1 MNIRFDKTRVFIAL
15 PLVIIIILAV
25 SGLYVPYDGGISN
38 VEMEV
43 LDFRPSA
50 LKIITK
56 TIISRTINREG
67 PFDFANVK
75 PAPGH
80 DSFSGENKPETNISL
95 IVISGEEKMAV
106 IDGRTVKEG
115 DSIGGMRIAKI
126 ESNRILL
133 QDRSSQWLYIK
144 EEQ

>member
-1 MNIRFDKTRVFIAL
+1 LNISFNKTRVFIAL
-15 PLVIIIILAV
+15 PLVSIIIFAVLA
-25 SGLYVPYDGGISN
+25 LYAPFDSVVTDA
-38 VEMEV
+38 EMEV
-43 LDFRPSA
+43 LDFRPSS

-56 TIISRTINREG
+56 TIIARTINRED
-67 PFDFANVK
+67 PFDFAYVK
-75 PAPGH
+75 PVPGH
-80 DSFSGENKPETNISL
+80 DSRHGEHKPEANVSL
-95 IVISGEEKMAV
+95 IVISGKKKMAV

>member
-1 MNIRFDKTRVFIAL
+1 MNIRIDKTRVFIAL
-15 PLVIIIILAV
+15 PLVIIIIFAV
-25 SGLYVPYDGGISN
+25 SAFYVPYDS
-38 VEMEV
+38 VVSDAEMKV
-43 LDFRPSA
+43 LNFRPSA
-50 LKIITK
+50 LKIMAKTMISK
-56 TIISRTINREG
+56 TIASEG
-67 PFDFANVK
+67 PFDFAHVK

-80 DSFSGENKPETNISL
+80 DSLSGKNKPETYISL
-95 IVISGEEKMAV
+95 IVISGEKKMAV

-144 EEQ
+144 EEP

>member
-25 SGLYVPYDGGISN
+25 SGFYVPYDGGISAA
-38 VEMEV
+38 EMEV

-67 PFDFANVK
+67 PFDFAHVK

-95 IVISGEEKMAV
+95 IVISGEKKMAV
-106 IDGRTVKEG
+106 IDGRTVREG
-115 DSIGGMRIAKI
+115 DSIGGMRIATI

-133 QDRSSQWLYIK
+133 KDRSSQWLYIK

>member
-15 PLVIIIILAV
+15 PIVIILILAV
-25 SGLYVPYDGGISN
+25 SGFYVPYDTGVSDA
-38 VEMEV
+38 EMEV
-43 LDFRPSA
+43 LDFRPAA

-67 PFDFANVK
+67 PFDFAHAK
-75 PAPGH
+75 RAPGH
-80 DSFSGENKPETNISL
+80 DSLSGENKPETNVSL
-95 IVISGEEKMAV
+95 IVISGEKKMAV
-106 IDGRTVKEG
+106 IDGVTVKEG

>member
-1 MNIRFDKTRVFIAL
+1 VNIRIDKTRIFIAL
-15 PLVIIIILAV
+15 PLVFIIVLAV
-25 SGLYVPYDGGISN
+25 SAFYLSFDRVVSDT
-38 VEMEV
+38 EMEV

-67 PFDFANVK
+67 PFDFAYVK

-80 DSFSGENKPETNISL
+80 DSLSGENKPETNVSL
-95 IVISGEEKMAV
+95 IVISGKNKIAV
-106 IDGRTVKEG
+106 VDGRTVKEG

-126 ESNRILL
+126 ESDRILL
-133 QDRSSQWLYIK
+133 KNRSSQWLYIK
-144 EEQ
+144 EEK